1 MMNEKRI
8 LVVDDQPQIRQM
20 FQRSLERAGY
30 TVITAESAEQALE
43 IMPENPCNVL
53 FLDLDLPGMNGID
66 LCKIIR
72 KQWPMAIIH
81 AVTGY
86 ATLYQL
92 SECREAGFEDY
103 FTKPV
108 KMAELRKA
116 AELAFEKLE
125 RWRSG

>member
-1 MMNEKRI
+1 MSEKKI

-20 FQRSLERAGY
+20 FQRSLERTGY
-30 TVITAESAEQALE
+30 EVVTAESAEQALE
-43 IMPENPCNVL
+43 IMSDAPCSVL
-53 FLDLDLPGMNGID
+53 FLDLDLPSMNGID

-72 KQWPMAIIH
+72 KQWPMAIVH

-92 SECREAGFEDY
+92 TECREAGFEDY

-108 KMAELRKA
+108 MMAELRKA

-125 RWRSG
+125 RWKSG